1 MKQWY
6 EELFEN
12 YGMKYDRENFA
23 RKEMGNILHAAAYL
37 RELTGGESAN
47 APPCFEMDVDA
58 NNDNGTREEKSK
70 EL

>member
-12 YGMKYDRENFA
+12 YGMKYDHENFA
-23 RKEMGNILHAAAYL
+23 RKEMCIFFMLL
-37 RELTGGESAN
+37 PICREFTGGESAN
-47 APPCFEMDVDA
+47 APPCFEIEIDV